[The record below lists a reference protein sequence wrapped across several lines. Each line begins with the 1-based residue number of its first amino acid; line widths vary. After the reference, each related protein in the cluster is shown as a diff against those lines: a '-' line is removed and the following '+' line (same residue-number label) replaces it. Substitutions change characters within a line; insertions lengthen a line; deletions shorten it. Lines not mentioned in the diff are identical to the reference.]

1 MAYKQP
7 RVPQSGADVQA
18 YLRELNLFLRD
29 DCMASWNADR
39 KKDEE
44 IAAIKHRLDALEGKG
59 E

>member
-7 RVPQSGADVQA
+7 KVPQCGADVQA
-18 YLRELNLFLRD
+18 HMRELNLFLRD

-44 IAAIKHRLDALEGKG
+44 IAAIKRRLDALEGK
-59 E
+59 ET

>member
-7 RVPQSGADVQA
+7 RVPQNGADVQA

-59 E
+59 K